1 MFGELLAPQYL
12 RWLLDGFLLT
22 LGLALLS
29 CLLATLIGAPLA
41 IARLSRRRLLS
52 WPARAYLALFR
63 NTPLLVQLFFWYFG
77 VPALLPE
84 ALVSWLNTPHETPLL
99 DWPSFE
105 FLAGAWGLTLYTSAF
120 VAEEFRAGIASVRP
134 EQRAAGLALG
144 LTQRQVW
151 RVVVLPQALRTAL
164 PPLLGQY
171 MNALKNSSLAMA
183 IGLAELSYASRQV
196 ETETF
201 KTFQAFGIA
210 TLLYIGAIALIEAFG
225 QALQQTRR
233 YRQEVPEM
241 DFSVI
246 SDNLSYLLLG
256 AYPDGP
262 LGGAALTLLLASLSG
277 LASAV
282 LGLVLGVA
290 LAVLPGKPR
299 LLLVALLGFFRAIP
313 VLMLIFWTYFL
324 LPIVFHVDVPALA
337 TVVCAL
343 SLIGGAY
350 LAHSVYAGIHSLPAG
365 QWAAARALGLR
376 PWQVLRLVILPQAL
390 PVMLPS
396 FLNQW
401 VSLIKDTSL
410 AYVIGVGE
418 LSFVA
423 TQVSNR
429 VMVHPTEIFLFVAL
443 LYFLLCTSLDLAA
456 AFLARRRRAERR
468 PVAQA
473 SPRARA

>member
-52 WPARAYLALFR
+52 LPARAYLALFR

-233 YRQEVPEM
+233 YRQ
-241 DFSVI
+241 
-246 SDNLSYLLLG
+246 
-256 AYPDGP
+256 
-262 LGGAALTLLLASLSG
+262 GGA
-277 LASAV
+277 
-282 LGLVLGVA
+282 
-290 LAVLPGKPR
+290 
-299 LLLVALLGFFRAIP
+299 
-313 VLMLIFWTYFL
+313 
-324 LPIVFHVDVPALA
+324 
-337 TVVCAL
+337 
-343 SLIGGAY
+343 
-350 LAHSVYAGIHSLPAG
+350 
-365 QWAAARALGLR
+365 
-376 PWQVLRLVILPQAL
+376 
-390 PVMLPS
+390 
-396 FLNQW
+396 
-401 VSLIKDTSL
+401 
-410 AYVIGVGE
+410 
-418 LSFVA
+418 
-423 TQVSNR
+423 
-429 VMVHPTEIFLFVAL
+429 
-443 LYFLLCTSLDLAA
+443 
-456 AFLARRRRAERR
+456 
-468 PVAQA
+468 
-473 SPRARA
+473 

>member
-22 LGLALLS
+22 LGLSLLS
-29 CLLATLIGAPLA
+29 CLLATLVGAPLA

-84 ALVSWLNTPHETPLL
+84 ELVSWLNTPHETLLL

-233 YRQEVPEM
+233 YRQ
-241 DFSVI
+241 
-246 SDNLSYLLLG
+246 
-256 AYPDGP
+256 
-262 LGGAALTLLLASLSG
+262 GGA
-277 LASAV
+277 
-282 LGLVLGVA
+282 
-290 LAVLPGKPR
+290 
-299 LLLVALLGFFRAIP
+299 
-313 VLMLIFWTYFL
+313 
-324 LPIVFHVDVPALA
+324 
-337 TVVCAL
+337 
-343 SLIGGAY
+343 
-350 LAHSVYAGIHSLPAG
+350 
-365 QWAAARALGLR
+365 
-376 PWQVLRLVILPQAL
+376 
-390 PVMLPS
+390 
-396 FLNQW
+396 
-401 VSLIKDTSL
+401 
-410 AYVIGVGE
+410 
-418 LSFVA
+418 
-423 TQVSNR
+423 
-429 VMVHPTEIFLFVAL
+429 
-443 LYFLLCTSLDLAA
+443 
-456 AFLARRRRAERR
+456 
-468 PVAQA
+468 
-473 SPRARA
+473 

>member
-29 CLLATLIGAPLA
+29 CLLASLIGAPLA

-233 YRQEVPEM
+233 YRQ
-241 DFSVI
+241 
-246 SDNLSYLLLG
+246 
-256 AYPDGP
+256 
-262 LGGAALTLLLASLSG
+262 GGA
-277 LASAV
+277 
-282 LGLVLGVA
+282 
-290 LAVLPGKPR
+290 
-299 LLLVALLGFFRAIP
+299 
-313 VLMLIFWTYFL
+313 
-324 LPIVFHVDVPALA
+324 
-337 TVVCAL
+337 
-343 SLIGGAY
+343 
-350 LAHSVYAGIHSLPAG
+350 
-365 QWAAARALGLR
+365 
-376 PWQVLRLVILPQAL
+376 
-390 PVMLPS
+390 
-396 FLNQW
+396 
-401 VSLIKDTSL
+401 
-410 AYVIGVGE
+410 
-418 LSFVA
+418 
-423 TQVSNR
+423 
-429 VMVHPTEIFLFVAL
+429 
-443 LYFLLCTSLDLAA
+443 
-456 AFLARRRRAERR
+456 
-468 PVAQA
+468 
-473 SPRARA
+473 

>member
-63 NTPLLVQLFFWYFG
+63 NTPLRVQLFLWYFG

-84 ALVSWLNTPHETPLL
+84 ALVSWLNTPHEPPLL

-233 YRQEVPEM
+233 YRQ
-241 DFSVI
+241 
-246 SDNLSYLLLG
+246 
-256 AYPDGP
+256 
-262 LGGAALTLLLASLSG
+262 GGA
-277 LASAV
+277 
-282 LGLVLGVA
+282 
-290 LAVLPGKPR
+290 
-299 LLLVALLGFFRAIP
+299 
-313 VLMLIFWTYFL
+313 
-324 LPIVFHVDVPALA
+324 
-337 TVVCAL
+337 
-343 SLIGGAY
+343 
-350 LAHSVYAGIHSLPAG
+350 
-365 QWAAARALGLR
+365 
-376 PWQVLRLVILPQAL
+376 
-390 PVMLPS
+390 
-396 FLNQW
+396 
-401 VSLIKDTSL
+401 
-410 AYVIGVGE
+410 
-418 LSFVA
+418 
-423 TQVSNR
+423 
-429 VMVHPTEIFLFVAL
+429 
-443 LYFLLCTSLDLAA
+443 
-456 AFLARRRRAERR
+456 
-468 PVAQA
+468 
-473 SPRARA
+473 

>member
-183 IGLAELSYASRQV
+183 IGLAELSYA
-196 ETETF
+196 
-201 KTFQAFGIA
+201 
-210 TLLYIGAIALIEAFG
+210 
-225 QALQQTRR
+225 
-233 YRQEVPEM
+233 
-241 DFSVI
+241 
-246 SDNLSYLLLG
+246 
-256 AYPDGP
+256 
-262 LGGAALTLLLASLSG
+262 
-277 LASAV
+277 
-282 LGLVLGVA
+282 
-290 LAVLPGKPR
+290 
-299 LLLVALLGFFRAIP
+299 
-313 VLMLIFWTYFL
+313 
-324 LPIVFHVDVPALA
+324 
-337 TVVCAL
+337 
-343 SLIGGAY
+343 
-350 LAHSVYAGIHSLPAG
+350 
-365 QWAAARALGLR
+365 
-376 PWQVLRLVILPQAL
+376 
-390 PVMLPS
+390 
-396 FLNQW
+396 
-401 VSLIKDTSL
+401 
-410 AYVIGVGE
+410 
-418 LSFVA
+418 
-423 TQVSNR
+423 
-429 VMVHPTEIFLFVAL
+429 
-443 LYFLLCTSLDLAA
+443 
-456 AFLARRRRAERR
+456 
-468 PVAQA
+468 
-473 SPRARA
+473 

>member
-1 MFGELLAPQYL
+1 MPARHPA
-12 RWLLDGFLLT
+12 RRP
-22 LGLALLS
+22 
-29 CLLATLIGAPLA
+29 PLA

-63 NTPLLVQLFFWYFG
+63 NTPLLVQLFLWYFG

-105 FLAGAWGLTLYTSAF
+105 FLAAAWGLTLYTSAF

-233 YRQEVPEM
+233 YRQ
-241 DFSVI
+241 
-246 SDNLSYLLLG
+246 
-256 AYPDGP
+256 
-262 LGGAALTLLLASLSG
+262 GGA
-277 LASAV
+277 
-282 LGLVLGVA
+282 
-290 LAVLPGKPR
+290 
-299 LLLVALLGFFRAIP
+299 
-313 VLMLIFWTYFL
+313 
-324 LPIVFHVDVPALA
+324 
-337 TVVCAL
+337 
-343 SLIGGAY
+343 
-350 LAHSVYAGIHSLPAG
+350 
-365 QWAAARALGLR
+365 
-376 PWQVLRLVILPQAL
+376 
-390 PVMLPS
+390 
-396 FLNQW
+396 
-401 VSLIKDTSL
+401 
-410 AYVIGVGE
+410 
-418 LSFVA
+418 
-423 TQVSNR
+423 
-429 VMVHPTEIFLFVAL
+429 
-443 LYFLLCTSLDLAA
+443 
-456 AFLARRRRAERR
+456 
-468 PVAQA
+468 
-473 SPRARA
+473 

>member
-84 ALVSWLNTPHETPLL
+84 ALVSWLNTPHETPLR

-233 YRQEVPEM
+233 YRQ
-241 DFSVI
+241 
-246 SDNLSYLLLG
+246 
-256 AYPDGP
+256 
-262 LGGAALTLLLASLSG
+262 GGA
-277 LASAV
+277 
-282 LGLVLGVA
+282 
-290 LAVLPGKPR
+290 
-299 LLLVALLGFFRAIP
+299 
-313 VLMLIFWTYFL
+313 
-324 LPIVFHVDVPALA
+324 
-337 TVVCAL
+337 
-343 SLIGGAY
+343 
-350 LAHSVYAGIHSLPAG
+350 
-365 QWAAARALGLR
+365 
-376 PWQVLRLVILPQAL
+376 
-390 PVMLPS
+390 
-396 FLNQW
+396 
-401 VSLIKDTSL
+401 
-410 AYVIGVGE
+410 
-418 LSFVA
+418 
-423 TQVSNR
+423 
-429 VMVHPTEIFLFVAL
+429 
-443 LYFLLCTSLDLAA
+443 
-456 AFLARRRRAERR
+456 
-468 PVAQA
+468 
-473 SPRARA
+473 

>member
-77 VPALLPE
+77 VPALLSE

-105 FLAGAWGLTLYTSAF
+105 FLAAAWGLTLYTSAF

-233 YRQEVPEM
+233 YRQ
-241 DFSVI
+241 
-246 SDNLSYLLLG
+246 
-256 AYPDGP
+256 
-262 LGGAALTLLLASLSG
+262 GGA
-277 LASAV
+277 
-282 LGLVLGVA
+282 
-290 LAVLPGKPR
+290 
-299 LLLVALLGFFRAIP
+299 
-313 VLMLIFWTYFL
+313 
-324 LPIVFHVDVPALA
+324 
-337 TVVCAL
+337 
-343 SLIGGAY
+343 
-350 LAHSVYAGIHSLPAG
+350 
-365 QWAAARALGLR
+365 
-376 PWQVLRLVILPQAL
+376 
-390 PVMLPS
+390 
-396 FLNQW
+396 
-401 VSLIKDTSL
+401 
-410 AYVIGVGE
+410 
-418 LSFVA
+418 
-423 TQVSNR
+423 
-429 VMVHPTEIFLFVAL
+429 
-443 LYFLLCTSLDLAA
+443 
-456 AFLARRRRAERR
+456 
-468 PVAQA
+468 
-473 SPRARA
+473 

>member
-105 FLAGAWGLTLYTSAF
+105 YLAGAWGLTLYTSAF

-233 YRQEVPEM
+233 YRQ
-241 DFSVI
+241 
-246 SDNLSYLLLG
+246 
-256 AYPDGP
+256 
-262 LGGAALTLLLASLSG
+262 GGA
-277 LASAV
+277 
-282 LGLVLGVA
+282 
-290 LAVLPGKPR
+290 
-299 LLLVALLGFFRAIP
+299 
-313 VLMLIFWTYFL
+313 
-324 LPIVFHVDVPALA
+324 
-337 TVVCAL
+337 
-343 SLIGGAY
+343 
-350 LAHSVYAGIHSLPAG
+350 
-365 QWAAARALGLR
+365 
-376 PWQVLRLVILPQAL
+376 
-390 PVMLPS
+390 
-396 FLNQW
+396 
-401 VSLIKDTSL
+401 
-410 AYVIGVGE
+410 
-418 LSFVA
+418 
-423 TQVSNR
+423 
-429 VMVHPTEIFLFVAL
+429 
-443 LYFLLCTSLDLAA
+443 
-456 AFLARRRRAERR
+456 
-468 PVAQA
+468 
-473 SPRARA
+473 

>member
-120 VAEEFRAGIASVRP
+120 VAEEFRAGIA
-134 EQRAAGLALG
+134 LG

-233 YRQEVPEM
+233 YRQ
-241 DFSVI
+241 
-246 SDNLSYLLLG
+246 
-256 AYPDGP
+256 
-262 LGGAALTLLLASLSG
+262 GGA
-277 LASAV
+277 
-282 LGLVLGVA
+282 
-290 LAVLPGKPR
+290 
-299 LLLVALLGFFRAIP
+299 
-313 VLMLIFWTYFL
+313 
-324 LPIVFHVDVPALA
+324 
-337 TVVCAL
+337 
-343 SLIGGAY
+343 
-350 LAHSVYAGIHSLPAG
+350 
-365 QWAAARALGLR
+365 
-376 PWQVLRLVILPQAL
+376 
-390 PVMLPS
+390 
-396 FLNQW
+396 
-401 VSLIKDTSL
+401 
-410 AYVIGVGE
+410 
-418 LSFVA
+418 
-423 TQVSNR
+423 
-429 VMVHPTEIFLFVAL
+429 
-443 LYFLLCTSLDLAA
+443 
-456 AFLARRRRAERR
+456 
-468 PVAQA
+468 
-473 SPRARA
+473 

>member
-1 MFGELLAPQYL
+1 MFGELLAPQYP

-29 CLLATLIGAPLA
+29 CLLATLIGAPPLA

-233 YRQEVPEM
+233 YRQ
-241 DFSVI
+241 
-246 SDNLSYLLLG
+246 
-256 AYPDGP
+256 
-262 LGGAALTLLLASLSG
+262 GGA
-277 LASAV
+277 
-282 LGLVLGVA
+282 
-290 LAVLPGKPR
+290 
-299 LLLVALLGFFRAIP
+299 
-313 VLMLIFWTYFL
+313 
-324 LPIVFHVDVPALA
+324 
-337 TVVCAL
+337 
-343 SLIGGAY
+343 
-350 LAHSVYAGIHSLPAG
+350 
-365 QWAAARALGLR
+365 
-376 PWQVLRLVILPQAL
+376 
-390 PVMLPS
+390 
-396 FLNQW
+396 
-401 VSLIKDTSL
+401 
-410 AYVIGVGE
+410 
-418 LSFVA
+418 
-423 TQVSNR
+423 
-429 VMVHPTEIFLFVAL
+429 
-443 LYFLLCTSLDLAA
+443 
-456 AFLARRRRAERR
+456 
-468 PVAQA
+468 
-473 SPRARA
+473 

>member
-1 MFGELLAPQYL
+1 MPARHPD
-12 RWLLDGFLLT
+12 RR
-22 LGLALLS
+22 
-29 CLLATLIGAPLA
+29 PLA

-134 EQRAAGLALG
+134 EQRAAGLTLG

-151 RVVVLPQALRTAL
+151 REVVLPQALRTAL

-233 YRQEVPEM
+233 YRQ
-241 DFSVI
+241 
-246 SDNLSYLLLG
+246 
-256 AYPDGP
+256 
-262 LGGAALTLLLASLSG
+262 GGA
-277 LASAV
+277 
-282 LGLVLGVA
+282 
-290 LAVLPGKPR
+290 
-299 LLLVALLGFFRAIP
+299 
-313 VLMLIFWTYFL
+313 
-324 LPIVFHVDVPALA
+324 
-337 TVVCAL
+337 
-343 SLIGGAY
+343 
-350 LAHSVYAGIHSLPAG
+350 
-365 QWAAARALGLR
+365 
-376 PWQVLRLVILPQAL
+376 
-390 PVMLPS
+390 
-396 FLNQW
+396 
-401 VSLIKDTSL
+401 
-410 AYVIGVGE
+410 
-418 LSFVA
+418 
-423 TQVSNR
+423 
-429 VMVHPTEIFLFVAL
+429 
-443 LYFLLCTSLDLAA
+443 
-456 AFLARRRRAERR
+456 
-468 PVAQA
+468 
-473 SPRARA
+473 

>member
-1 MFGELLAPQYL
+1 MPARHPD
-12 RWLLDGFLLT
+12 RRP
-22 LGLALLS
+22 
-29 CLLATLIGAPLA
+29 PLA

-151 RVVVLPQALRTAL
+151 REVVLPQALRTAL

-233 YRQEVPEM
+233 YRQ
-241 DFSVI
+241 
-246 SDNLSYLLLG
+246 
-256 AYPDGP
+256 
-262 LGGAALTLLLASLSG
+262 GGA
-277 LASAV
+277 
-282 LGLVLGVA
+282 
-290 LAVLPGKPR
+290 
-299 LLLVALLGFFRAIP
+299 
-313 VLMLIFWTYFL
+313 
-324 LPIVFHVDVPALA
+324 
-337 TVVCAL
+337 
-343 SLIGGAY
+343 
-350 LAHSVYAGIHSLPAG
+350 
-365 QWAAARALGLR
+365 
-376 PWQVLRLVILPQAL
+376 
-390 PVMLPS
+390 
-396 FLNQW
+396 
-401 VSLIKDTSL
+401 
-410 AYVIGVGE
+410 
-418 LSFVA
+418 
-423 TQVSNR
+423 
-429 VMVHPTEIFLFVAL
+429 
-443 LYFLLCTSLDLAA
+443 
-456 AFLARRRRAERR
+456 
-468 PVAQA
+468 
-473 SPRARA
+473 

>member
-196 ETETF
+196 ETEIF

-210 TLLYIGAIALIEAFG
+210 TLLYIGAIALTEAFG

-233 YRQEVPEM
+233 YRQ
-241 DFSVI
+241 
-246 SDNLSYLLLG
+246 
-256 AYPDGP
+256 
-262 LGGAALTLLLASLSG
+262 GGA
-277 LASAV
+277 
-282 LGLVLGVA
+282 
-290 LAVLPGKPR
+290 
-299 LLLVALLGFFRAIP
+299 
-313 VLMLIFWTYFL
+313 
-324 LPIVFHVDVPALA
+324 
-337 TVVCAL
+337 
-343 SLIGGAY
+343 
-350 LAHSVYAGIHSLPAG
+350 
-365 QWAAARALGLR
+365 
-376 PWQVLRLVILPQAL
+376 
-390 PVMLPS
+390 
-396 FLNQW
+396 
-401 VSLIKDTSL
+401 
-410 AYVIGVGE
+410 
-418 LSFVA
+418 
-423 TQVSNR
+423 
-429 VMVHPTEIFLFVAL
+429 
-443 LYFLLCTSLDLAA
+443 
-456 AFLARRRRAERR
+456 
-468 PVAQA
+468 
-473 SPRARA
+473 

>member
-105 FLAGAWGLTLYTSAF
+105 FLAGAWGLTLYASAF

-233 YRQEVPEM
+233 YRQ
-241 DFSVI
+241 
-246 SDNLSYLLLG
+246 
-256 AYPDGP
+256 
-262 LGGAALTLLLASLSG
+262 GGA
-277 LASAV
+277 
-282 LGLVLGVA
+282 
-290 LAVLPGKPR
+290 
-299 LLLVALLGFFRAIP
+299 
-313 VLMLIFWTYFL
+313 
-324 LPIVFHVDVPALA
+324 
-337 TVVCAL
+337 
-343 SLIGGAY
+343 
-350 LAHSVYAGIHSLPAG
+350 
-365 QWAAARALGLR
+365 
-376 PWQVLRLVILPQAL
+376 
-390 PVMLPS
+390 
-396 FLNQW
+396 
-401 VSLIKDTSL
+401 
-410 AYVIGVGE
+410 
-418 LSFVA
+418 
-423 TQVSNR
+423 
-429 VMVHPTEIFLFVAL
+429 
-443 LYFLLCTSLDLAA
+443 
-456 AFLARRRRAERR
+456 
-468 PVAQA
+468 
-473 SPRARA
+473 

>member
-41 IARLSRRRLLS
+41 IARLSGRHLLS
-52 WPARAYLALFR
+52 WRARAYLALFR

-233 YRQEVPEM
+233 YRQ
-241 DFSVI
+241 
-246 SDNLSYLLLG
+246 
-256 AYPDGP
+256 
-262 LGGAALTLLLASLSG
+262 GGA
-277 LASAV
+277 
-282 LGLVLGVA
+282 
-290 LAVLPGKPR
+290 
-299 LLLVALLGFFRAIP
+299 
-313 VLMLIFWTYFL
+313 
-324 LPIVFHVDVPALA
+324 
-337 TVVCAL
+337 
-343 SLIGGAY
+343 
-350 LAHSVYAGIHSLPAG
+350 
-365 QWAAARALGLR
+365 
-376 PWQVLRLVILPQAL
+376 
-390 PVMLPS
+390 
-396 FLNQW
+396 
-401 VSLIKDTSL
+401 
-410 AYVIGVGE
+410 
-418 LSFVA
+418 
-423 TQVSNR
+423 
-429 VMVHPTEIFLFVAL
+429 
-443 LYFLLCTSLDLAA
+443 
-456 AFLARRRRAERR
+456 
-468 PVAQA
+468 
-473 SPRARA
+473 

>member
-29 CLLATLIGAPLA
+29 CLLATLIGAPPLA

-105 FLAGAWGLTLYTSAF
+105 FLAAAWGLTLYTSAF

-233 YRQEVPEM
+233 YRQ
-241 DFSVI
+241 
-246 SDNLSYLLLG
+246 
-256 AYPDGP
+256 
-262 LGGAALTLLLASLSG
+262 GGA
-277 LASAV
+277 
-282 LGLVLGVA
+282 
-290 LAVLPGKPR
+290 
-299 LLLVALLGFFRAIP
+299 
-313 VLMLIFWTYFL
+313 
-324 LPIVFHVDVPALA
+324 
-337 TVVCAL
+337 
-343 SLIGGAY
+343 
-350 LAHSVYAGIHSLPAG
+350 
-365 QWAAARALGLR
+365 
-376 PWQVLRLVILPQAL
+376 
-390 PVMLPS
+390 
-396 FLNQW
+396 
-401 VSLIKDTSL
+401 
-410 AYVIGVGE
+410 
-418 LSFVA
+418 
-423 TQVSNR
+423 
-429 VMVHPTEIFLFVAL
+429 
-443 LYFLLCTSLDLAA
+443 
-456 AFLARRRRAERR
+456 
-468 PVAQA
+468 
-473 SPRARA
+473 

>member
-210 TLLYIGAIALIEAFG
+210 TLLYIGAIAVIEAFG

-233 YRQEVPEM
+233 YRQ
-241 DFSVI
+241 
-246 SDNLSYLLLG
+246 
-256 AYPDGP
+256 
-262 LGGAALTLLLASLSG
+262 GGA
-277 LASAV
+277 
-282 LGLVLGVA
+282 
-290 LAVLPGKPR
+290 
-299 LLLVALLGFFRAIP
+299 
-313 VLMLIFWTYFL
+313 
-324 LPIVFHVDVPALA
+324 
-337 TVVCAL
+337 
-343 SLIGGAY
+343 
-350 LAHSVYAGIHSLPAG
+350 
-365 QWAAARALGLR
+365 
-376 PWQVLRLVILPQAL
+376 
-390 PVMLPS
+390 
-396 FLNQW
+396 
-401 VSLIKDTSL
+401 
-410 AYVIGVGE
+410 
-418 LSFVA
+418 
-423 TQVSNR
+423 
-429 VMVHPTEIFLFVAL
+429 
-443 LYFLLCTSLDLAA
+443 
-456 AFLARRRRAERR
+456 
-468 PVAQA
+468 
-473 SPRARA
+473 

>member
-29 CLLATLIGAPLA
+29 CLLATLLGAPLA

-105 FLAGAWGLTLYTSAF
+105 FLAAAWGLTLYTSAF

-183 IGLAELSYASRQV
+183 IGLAELSYASHQV

-233 YRQEVPEM
+233 YRQ
-241 DFSVI
+241 
-246 SDNLSYLLLG
+246 
-256 AYPDGP
+256 
-262 LGGAALTLLLASLSG
+262 GGA
-277 LASAV
+277 
-282 LGLVLGVA
+282 
-290 LAVLPGKPR
+290 
-299 LLLVALLGFFRAIP
+299 
-313 VLMLIFWTYFL
+313 
-324 LPIVFHVDVPALA
+324 
-337 TVVCAL
+337 
-343 SLIGGAY
+343 
-350 LAHSVYAGIHSLPAG
+350 
-365 QWAAARALGLR
+365 
-376 PWQVLRLVILPQAL
+376 
-390 PVMLPS
+390 
-396 FLNQW
+396 
-401 VSLIKDTSL
+401 
-410 AYVIGVGE
+410 
-418 LSFVA
+418 
-423 TQVSNR
+423 
-429 VMVHPTEIFLFVAL
+429 
-443 LYFLLCTSLDLAA
+443 
-456 AFLARRRRAERR
+456 
-468 PVAQA
+468 
-473 SPRARA
+473 

>member
-120 VAEEFRAGIASVRP
+120 FAEEFRAGIASVRP

-233 YRQEVPEM
+233 YRQ
-241 DFSVI
+241 
-246 SDNLSYLLLG
+246 
-256 AYPDGP
+256 
-262 LGGAALTLLLASLSG
+262 GGA
-277 LASAV
+277 
-282 LGLVLGVA
+282 
-290 LAVLPGKPR
+290 
-299 LLLVALLGFFRAIP
+299 
-313 VLMLIFWTYFL
+313 
-324 LPIVFHVDVPALA
+324 
-337 TVVCAL
+337 
-343 SLIGGAY
+343 
-350 LAHSVYAGIHSLPAG
+350 
-365 QWAAARALGLR
+365 
-376 PWQVLRLVILPQAL
+376 
-390 PVMLPS
+390 
-396 FLNQW
+396 
-401 VSLIKDTSL
+401 
-410 AYVIGVGE
+410 
-418 LSFVA
+418 
-423 TQVSNR
+423 
-429 VMVHPTEIFLFVAL
+429 
-443 LYFLLCTSLDLAA
+443 
-456 AFLARRRRAERR
+456 
-468 PVAQA
+468 
-473 SPRARA
+473 

>member
-171 MNALKNSSLAMA
+171 MNALKNSSLVMA

-233 YRQEVPEM
+233 YRQ
-241 DFSVI
+241 
-246 SDNLSYLLLG
+246 
-256 AYPDGP
+256 
-262 LGGAALTLLLASLSG
+262 GGA
-277 LASAV
+277 
-282 LGLVLGVA
+282 
-290 LAVLPGKPR
+290 
-299 LLLVALLGFFRAIP
+299 
-313 VLMLIFWTYFL
+313 
-324 LPIVFHVDVPALA
+324 
-337 TVVCAL
+337 
-343 SLIGGAY
+343 
-350 LAHSVYAGIHSLPAG
+350 
-365 QWAAARALGLR
+365 
-376 PWQVLRLVILPQAL
+376 
-390 PVMLPS
+390 
-396 FLNQW
+396 
-401 VSLIKDTSL
+401 
-410 AYVIGVGE
+410 
-418 LSFVA
+418 
-423 TQVSNR
+423 
-429 VMVHPTEIFLFVAL
+429 
-443 LYFLLCTSLDLAA
+443 
-456 AFLARRRRAERR
+456 
-468 PVAQA
+468 
-473 SPRARA
+473 

>member
-120 VAEEFRAGIASVRP
+120 VAEEFRAGIDSVRP

-151 RVVVLPQALRTAL
+151 REVVLPQALRTAL

-233 YRQEVPEM
+233 YRQ
-241 DFSVI
+241 
-246 SDNLSYLLLG
+246 
-256 AYPDGP
+256 
-262 LGGAALTLLLASLSG
+262 GGA
-277 LASAV
+277 
-282 LGLVLGVA
+282 
-290 LAVLPGKPR
+290 
-299 LLLVALLGFFRAIP
+299 
-313 VLMLIFWTYFL
+313 
-324 LPIVFHVDVPALA
+324 
-337 TVVCAL
+337 
-343 SLIGGAY
+343 
-350 LAHSVYAGIHSLPAG
+350 
-365 QWAAARALGLR
+365 
-376 PWQVLRLVILPQAL
+376 
-390 PVMLPS
+390 
-396 FLNQW
+396 
-401 VSLIKDTSL
+401 
-410 AYVIGVGE
+410 
-418 LSFVA
+418 
-423 TQVSNR
+423 
-429 VMVHPTEIFLFVAL
+429 
-443 LYFLLCTSLDLAA
+443 
-456 AFLARRRRAERR
+456 
-468 PVAQA
+468 
-473 SPRARA
+473 

>member
-1 MFGELLAPQYL
+1 MFGDLLAPPYL

-233 YRQEVPEM
+233 YRQ
-241 DFSVI
+241 
-246 SDNLSYLLLG
+246 
-256 AYPDGP
+256 
-262 LGGAALTLLLASLSG
+262 GGA
-277 LASAV
+277 
-282 LGLVLGVA
+282 
-290 LAVLPGKPR
+290 
-299 LLLVALLGFFRAIP
+299 
-313 VLMLIFWTYFL
+313 
-324 LPIVFHVDVPALA
+324 
-337 TVVCAL
+337 
-343 SLIGGAY
+343 
-350 LAHSVYAGIHSLPAG
+350 
-365 QWAAARALGLR
+365 
-376 PWQVLRLVILPQAL
+376 
-390 PVMLPS
+390 
-396 FLNQW
+396 
-401 VSLIKDTSL
+401 
-410 AYVIGVGE
+410 
-418 LSFVA
+418 
-423 TQVSNR
+423 
-429 VMVHPTEIFLFVAL
+429 
-443 LYFLLCTSLDLAA
+443 
-456 AFLARRRRAERR
+456 
-468 PVAQA
+468 
-473 SPRARA
+473 

>member
-22 LGLALLS
+22 LGLSLLS
-29 CLLATLIGAPLA
+29 CLLATLVGAPLA

-84 ALVSWLNTPHETPLL
+84 ELVSWLNTPHETPLL

-105 FLAGAWGLTLYTSAF
+105 FLAGAWGLTLYTSACG
-120 VAEEFRAGIASVRP
+120 AEEFRAGIASVRP

-233 YRQEVPEM
+233 YRQ
-241 DFSVI
+241 
-246 SDNLSYLLLG
+246 
-256 AYPDGP
+256 
-262 LGGAALTLLLASLSG
+262 GGA
-277 LASAV
+277 
-282 LGLVLGVA
+282 
-290 LAVLPGKPR
+290 
-299 LLLVALLGFFRAIP
+299 
-313 VLMLIFWTYFL
+313 
-324 LPIVFHVDVPALA
+324 
-337 TVVCAL
+337 
-343 SLIGGAY
+343 
-350 LAHSVYAGIHSLPAG
+350 
-365 QWAAARALGLR
+365 
-376 PWQVLRLVILPQAL
+376 
-390 PVMLPS
+390 
-396 FLNQW
+396 
-401 VSLIKDTSL
+401 
-410 AYVIGVGE
+410 
-418 LSFVA
+418 
-423 TQVSNR
+423 
-429 VMVHPTEIFLFVAL
+429 
-443 LYFLLCTSLDLAA
+443 
-456 AFLARRRRAERR
+456 
-468 PVAQA
+468 
-473 SPRARA
+473 

>member
-144 LTQRQVW
+144 LTPRQVW

-233 YRQEVPEM
+233 YRQ
-241 DFSVI
+241 
-246 SDNLSYLLLG
+246 
-256 AYPDGP
+256 
-262 LGGAALTLLLASLSG
+262 GGA
-277 LASAV
+277 
-282 LGLVLGVA
+282 
-290 LAVLPGKPR
+290 
-299 LLLVALLGFFRAIP
+299 
-313 VLMLIFWTYFL
+313 
-324 LPIVFHVDVPALA
+324 
-337 TVVCAL
+337 
-343 SLIGGAY
+343 
-350 LAHSVYAGIHSLPAG
+350 
-365 QWAAARALGLR
+365 
-376 PWQVLRLVILPQAL
+376 
-390 PVMLPS
+390 
-396 FLNQW
+396 
-401 VSLIKDTSL
+401 
-410 AYVIGVGE
+410 
-418 LSFVA
+418 
-423 TQVSNR
+423 
-429 VMVHPTEIFLFVAL
+429 
-443 LYFLLCTSLDLAA
+443 
-456 AFLARRRRAERR
+456 
-468 PVAQA
+468 
-473 SPRARA
+473 

>member
-41 IARLSRRRLLS
+41 IVRLSRRRLLS

-233 YRQEVPEM
+233 YRQ
-241 DFSVI
+241 
-246 SDNLSYLLLG
+246 
-256 AYPDGP
+256 
-262 LGGAALTLLLASLSG
+262 GGA
-277 LASAV
+277 
-282 LGLVLGVA
+282 
-290 LAVLPGKPR
+290 
-299 LLLVALLGFFRAIP
+299 
-313 VLMLIFWTYFL
+313 
-324 LPIVFHVDVPALA
+324 
-337 TVVCAL
+337 
-343 SLIGGAY
+343 
-350 LAHSVYAGIHSLPAG
+350 
-365 QWAAARALGLR
+365 
-376 PWQVLRLVILPQAL
+376 
-390 PVMLPS
+390 
-396 FLNQW
+396 
-401 VSLIKDTSL
+401 
-410 AYVIGVGE
+410 
-418 LSFVA
+418 
-423 TQVSNR
+423 
-429 VMVHPTEIFLFVAL
+429 
-443 LYFLLCTSLDLAA
+443 
-456 AFLARRRRAERR
+456 
-468 PVAQA
+468 
-473 SPRARA
+473 

>member
-105 FLAGAWGLTLYTSAF
+105 FLAGAWGRTLYTSAF

-233 YRQEVPEM
+233 YRQ
-241 DFSVI
+241 
-246 SDNLSYLLLG
+246 
-256 AYPDGP
+256 
-262 LGGAALTLLLASLSG
+262 GGA
-277 LASAV
+277 
-282 LGLVLGVA
+282 
-290 LAVLPGKPR
+290 
-299 LLLVALLGFFRAIP
+299 
-313 VLMLIFWTYFL
+313 
-324 LPIVFHVDVPALA
+324 
-337 TVVCAL
+337 
-343 SLIGGAY
+343 
-350 LAHSVYAGIHSLPAG
+350 
-365 QWAAARALGLR
+365 
-376 PWQVLRLVILPQAL
+376 
-390 PVMLPS
+390 
-396 FLNQW
+396 
-401 VSLIKDTSL
+401 
-410 AYVIGVGE
+410 
-418 LSFVA
+418 
-423 TQVSNR
+423 
-429 VMVHPTEIFLFVAL
+429 
-443 LYFLLCTSLDLAA
+443 
-456 AFLARRRRAERR
+456 
-468 PVAQA
+468 
-473 SPRARA
+473 

>member
-151 RVVVLPQALRTAL
+151 RVVVLPQALCTAL

-233 YRQEVPEM
+233 YRQ
-241 DFSVI
+241 
-246 SDNLSYLLLG
+246 
-256 AYPDGP
+256 
-262 LGGAALTLLLASLSG
+262 GGA
-277 LASAV
+277 
-282 LGLVLGVA
+282 
-290 LAVLPGKPR
+290 
-299 LLLVALLGFFRAIP
+299 
-313 VLMLIFWTYFL
+313 
-324 LPIVFHVDVPALA
+324 
-337 TVVCAL
+337 
-343 SLIGGAY
+343 
-350 LAHSVYAGIHSLPAG
+350 
-365 QWAAARALGLR
+365 
-376 PWQVLRLVILPQAL
+376 
-390 PVMLPS
+390 
-396 FLNQW
+396 
-401 VSLIKDTSL
+401 
-410 AYVIGVGE
+410 
-418 LSFVA
+418 
-423 TQVSNR
+423 
-429 VMVHPTEIFLFVAL
+429 
-443 LYFLLCTSLDLAA
+443 
-456 AFLARRRRAERR
+456 
-468 PVAQA
+468 
-473 SPRARA
+473 

>member
-105 FLAGAWGLTLYTSAF
+105 FLAGAWGLTLYTLAF

-233 YRQEVPEM
+233 YRQ
-241 DFSVI
+241 
-246 SDNLSYLLLG
+246 
-256 AYPDGP
+256 
-262 LGGAALTLLLASLSG
+262 GGA
-277 LASAV
+277 
-282 LGLVLGVA
+282 
-290 LAVLPGKPR
+290 
-299 LLLVALLGFFRAIP
+299 
-313 VLMLIFWTYFL
+313 
-324 LPIVFHVDVPALA
+324 
-337 TVVCAL
+337 
-343 SLIGGAY
+343 
-350 LAHSVYAGIHSLPAG
+350 
-365 QWAAARALGLR
+365 
-376 PWQVLRLVILPQAL
+376 
-390 PVMLPS
+390 
-396 FLNQW
+396 
-401 VSLIKDTSL
+401 
-410 AYVIGVGE
+410 
-418 LSFVA
+418 
-423 TQVSNR
+423 
-429 VMVHPTEIFLFVAL
+429 
-443 LYFLLCTSLDLAA
+443 
-456 AFLARRRRAERR
+456 
-468 PVAQA
+468 
-473 SPRARA
+473 